1 MSDTRAATTPAP
13 PTPTRKGRRESA
25 PPDPHAVA
33 DLIAAAKAA
42 YAYLSLYARL
52 PKERYFPGE
61 AAAGLAL
68 RAALARVEGRP
79 SDELGPGDDFG
90 RLLAD
95 AWAGLAGE
103 GRTPEAWAD
112 EGLDHSDDPP
122 GYDSVRP
129 WRAGAR

>member
-1 MSDTRAATTPAP
+1 MPDTRAATTPAP
-13 PTPTRKGRRESA
+13 RPGRGSGRPSRPTPA
-25 PPDPHAVA
+25 PSPTWSPP
-33 DLIAAAKAA
+33 KAA

-52 PKERYFPGE
+52 PKERYLPGE

-68 RAALARVEGRP
+68 RDALARVEGQP
-79 SDELGPGDDFG
+79 PDGLEPGDDFG

-103 GRTPEAWAD
+103 GRTPGAWAD

-122 GYDSVRP
+122 GYDTARP